1 MTTLAKNE
9 SYQIVAETCP
19 KVDRAFSQL
28 LWDIESQIDNI
39 TVDEFDRDVKWAIR
53 EIRGSLDKC
62 CNTVK
67 ECTSELREAH
77 VKAVD
82 ECNTLK
88 DKIFD
93 AKEALTD

>member
-1 MTTLAKNE
+1 MITLAKNE

-19 KVDRAFSQL
+19 KVDSAFAEL
-28 LWDIESQIDNI
+28 LRDITWQVENI
-39 TVDEFDRDVKWAIR
+39 TADELHRDIKWALR
-53 EIRGSLDKC
+53 EIQGSLDKC
-62 CNTVK
+62 CNSVK
-67 ECTSELREAH
+67 ECTEALREAH

-93 AKEALTD
+93 AKEALND